1 MLGLFFLFLG
11 IVSAKLTIWQSGLLS
26 GILGTGQP
34 QPDLTLAAFSFTAA
48 IIFFGLWLAGRT
60 NPEKLKSKSLVD

>member
-11 IVSAKLTIWQSGLLS
+11 IVSLKLTIWESGLLS
-26 GILGTGQP
+26 DILETAQP
-34 QPDLTLAAFSFTAA
+34 PDHALAAFSFTAA

-60 NPEKLKSKSLVD
+60 NPEKLKSKSLLD